1 VDPTILTDILINAG
15 PLGALSVYLILKN
28 NKLDAKLDRI
38 LSDAR
43 EAQVAQEEKAQLR
56 EDKLRERYDDVIGDL
71 QSKGEQLRHNMAE
84 KIAGLVLT
92 SNEVQK
98 KIETMMAGI
107 THIQEQIKEFKMEKL
122 AARAARERGA

>member
-1 VDPTILTDILINAG
+1 MDPTMLTDILINAG

-43 EAQVAQEEKAQLR
+43 EAQVAQEEKAQSR

-71 QSKGEQLRHNMAE
+71 QSKGEQLRHSMAE

-98 KIETMMAGI
+98 KIETMMSGI
-107 THIQEQIKEFKMEKL
+107 THIQEQIKEFRLEKL
-122 AARAARERGA
+122 AARAAREQ

>member
-1 VDPTILTDILINAG
+1 MLTDILINAG

-43 EAQVAQEEKAQLR
+43 EAQVAQEEKAQSR

-98 KIETMMAGI
+98 KIETMMSGL
-107 THIQEQIKEFKMEKL
+107 TPIQEQIKEFKMEKL

>member
-1 VDPTILTDILINAG
+1 MDPTILTDILINAG

-28 NKLDAKLDRI
+28 NKLDAKLDKI

-43 EAQVAQEEKAQLR
+43 EAQVAQEEKAQSR
-56 EDKLRERYDDVIGDL
+56 EDMLRSRYDDVIGDL

>member
-28 NKLDAKLDRI
+28 NKLDAKLDKI

-43 EAQVAQEEKAQLR
+43 EAQVAQEEKAQSR
-56 EDKLRERYDDVIGDL
+56 EDMLRSRYDDVIGDL

-98 KIETMMAGI
+98 KIETMMTGI

>member
-1 VDPTILTDILINAG
+1 MLTDILINAG

-43 EAQVAQEEKAQLR
+43 EAQVAQEEKAQSR

-71 QSKGEQLRHNMAE
+71 QSRGEQLRHNMAE

-98 KIETMMAGI
+98 KIETMMSGI

>member
-1 VDPTILTDILINAG
+1 MLTDILINAG

-43 EAQVAQEEKAQLR
+43 EAQVAQEEKAQSR
-56 EDKLRERYDDVIGDL
+56 EDKLRERYDDVFGDL

>member
-1 VDPTILTDILINAG
+1 MLTDILINAG
-15 PLGALSVYLILKN
+15 PLGILSVYLIVKN

-43 EAQVAQEEKAQLR
+43 EAQVAQEEKAQSR

-71 QSKGEQLRHNMAE
+71 QSRGEQLRHNMAE

-98 KIETMMAGI
+98 KIETMMTGI

-122 AARAARERGA
+122 AARAAREQT

>member
-1 VDPTILTDILINAG
+1 M
-15 PLGALSVYLILKN
+15 SVYLILKN

-43 EAQVAQEEKAQLR
+43 EAQVAQEEKAQSR

-71 QSKGEQLRHNMAE
+71 QSRGEQLRHNMAE

-98 KIETMMAGI
+98 KIETMMSGI

>member
-1 VDPTILTDILINAG
+1 MLTDILINAG

-43 EAQVAQEEKAQLR
+43 EAQVAQEEKAQSR

>member
-1 VDPTILTDILINAG
+1 MDPTMLDILINAG

-28 NKLDAKLDRI
+28 NKLDAKLDKI

-43 EAQVAQEEKAQLR
+43 EAQVAQEEKAQSR

-71 QSKGEQLRHNMAE
+71 QSKGEQLRHSMAE

-98 KIETMMAGI
+98 KIETMMSGI
-107 THIQEQIKEFKMEKL
+107 THIQEQIKEFRLEKL
-122 AARAARERGA
+122 AARAAREQ

>member
-1 VDPTILTDILINAG
+1 MLTDILINAG

-43 EAQVAQEEKAQLR
+43 EAQVAQEEKAQSR

-98 KIETMMAGI
+98 KIETMMTGI

>member
-1 VDPTILTDILINAG
+1 MLTDILINAG

-43 EAQVAQEEKAQLR
+43 EAQVAQEEKAQSR

-71 QSKGEQLRHNMAE
+71 QSRGEQLRHNMAE
-84 KIAGLVLT
+84 KIAGVVLT
-92 SNEVQK
+92 SNEMQK
-98 KIETMMAGI
+98 KVETMMGGI
-107 THIQEQIKEFKMEKL
+107 THIQEQIKEFRLEKL
-122 AARAARERGA
+122 AARAAREQ

>member
-1 VDPTILTDILINAG
+1 MDPTMLTDILINAG

-28 NKLDAKLDRI
+28 NKLDAKLDKI

-43 EAQVAQEEKAQLR
+43 EAQVAQEEKAQSR

-71 QSKGEQLRHNMAE
+71 QSKGEQLRHSMAE

-98 KIETMMAGI
+98 KIETMMSGI
-107 THIQEQIKEFKMEKL
+107 THIQEQIKEFRLEKL
-122 AARAARERGA
+122 AARAAREQ

>member
-1 VDPTILTDILINAG
+1 MLTDILINAG

-43 EAQVAQEEKAQLR
+43 EAQVAQEEKAQSR

-71 QSKGEQLRHNMAE
+71 QSRGEQLRHNMAE

>member
-1 VDPTILTDILINAG
+1 MLTDILINAG

-43 EAQVAQEEKAQLR
+43 EAQVAQEEKAQSR

-98 KIETMMAGI
+98 KIETMMSGI